1 MGTQY
6 LIDSNA
12 VTDFLSGKFSEE
24 GMKFMSKIIDKTPI
38 ISAITRI
45 EILSFIT
52 PNSDLL
58 KKFVAISNV
67 VMLDED
73 IIQKTIALRRSRKIK
88 IPDAIIA
95 ATAIVKGFTLITHNI
110 SDFEGIPSLKLLD
123 IYSIT

>member
-12 VTDFLSGKFSEE
+12 VTDFLSGKFSEN
-24 GMKFMSKIIDKTPI
+24 GMSFLGKIIDLTPN
-38 ISAITRI
+38 ISVITRI

-52 PNSDLL
+52 QNSRLL
-58 KKFVAISNV
+58 NKFVEISNV
-67 VMLDED
+67 IALDEE

-95 ATAIVKGFTLITHNI
+95 STAIVKGYTLVTHNI
-110 SDFEGIPSLKLLD
+110 SDFEGIPSLKFID
-123 IYSIT
+123 IYSII